1 MILYVLIIVSG
12 QMPLVKHNLRTYTNR
27 SIELLKDWVQDPMDF
42 KEVRQAWEVS
52 RPVRKQMLASGYV
65 SRVTLSSQ

>member
-12 QMPLVKHNLRTYTNR
+12 QMPLVKQNLRTYTNR
-27 SIELLKDWVQDPMDF
+27 SIELLKDWVQDPMDL
-42 KEVRQAWEVS
+42 KEVRQAWEMS

>member
-1 MILYVLIIVSG
+1 MILYILIIVSG
-12 QMPLVKHNLRTYTNR
+12 QMPLVKQNLRTYTNR
-27 SIELLKDWVQDPMDF
+27 SIELLKDWVQDPMDL
-42 KEVRQAWEVS
+42 KEVRQAWEMS